1 MYAMSCH
8 SRVVSVNTPHVM
20 QPDGTFSLP
29 RLKNIH
35 SMLGSSKI
43 VLDLSCRRNPD
54 IGSSSP
60 YFVVMNKWQTFTD
73 MVLTPEKFLELSDY
87 CSEFLVHGVDVEG
100 LRCGVLID
108 LIALIREARELLVS
122 KGRGNVSIVYAGGI
136 RDFNDVEVVRSE
148 GGGEV
153 DFTVGSALDIF
164 GGDMVFDEVVERYG

>member
-1 MYAMSCH
+1 
-8 SRVVSVNTPHVM
+8 
-20 QPDGTFSLP
+20 
-29 RLKNIH
+29 
-35 SMLGSSKI
+35 
-43 VLDLSCRRNPD
+43 
-54 IGSSSP
+54 
-60 YFVVMNKWQTFTD
+60 MNKWQTFTD